1 MRTEL
6 INGVEVT
13 IIEDAQDMLENI
25 KDLPVMFNARHND
38 RTITTSDGFELCVVE
53 M

>member
-6 INGVEVT
+6 INGIEVT
-13 IIEDAQDMLENI
+13 IIEDAQDMLKNI
-25 KDLPVMFNARHND
+25 EERPVMFNARHND
-38 RTITTSDGFELCVVE
+38 RTITTSDGFELCVIE